1 MILLPAIDIK
11 DGTCVR
17 LYQGDYATAQQ
28 VADSPL
34 KTAQQF
40 EKQGA
45 AWLHMVDLDGA
56 KERRPVNSEVFRSI
70 VEGTGLS
77 TELGGGIR
85 DMQTIEMYLD
95 MGISRII
102 LGSAALQN
110 PPLVREAVKK
120 YGERIAVGI
129 DARDGFAA
137 ADGWLEDSKVNY
149 IELARVME
157 NSGVRTIIY
166 TDISRDG
173 TLSGANL
180 DGLEALS
187 RAVSCNIIASG
198 GVRDIGDIRALRALN
213 LYGAICGKSLY
224 QGTLD
229 LREALET
236 AHS

>member
-157 NSGVRTIIY
+157 DSGVRTIIY